1 MGPLYGWDP
10 FDPRG
15 REGYPRTY
23 PDYNPGGG
31 GLPPPVYAYPGQ
43 LNQMAA
49 AQRGANP
56 GTGAGFME
64 VETSWW

>member
-1 MGPLYGWDP
+1 MYGGDP

-15 REGYPRTY
+15 REGDPRTY

-43 LNQMAA
+43 LNQMA
-49 AQRGANP
+49 QRQTP
-56 GTGAGFME
+56 WEQGT
-64 VETSWW
+64 TSS